1 MPTTQSL
8 VSSYQLKITLD
19 GSDPPI
25 WRRFQ
30 VPASITLA
38 NLHFIIQTVMGWQNY
53 HLHEFQVGKRRFAD
67 EDPDAAGFPFAIPS
81 ELLLDA
87 PPDADDLEPSE
98 LPLKDEL
105 AALKQLIEVL
115 EDPATPPDLSRVLIA
130 SLRGELPAGVQEDED
145 PAWVQLREV
154 LKRARSKMTYTYD
167 FGDGWSH
174 TIVVESTKVITRP
187 DQPAVCLDGAGACP
201 PEDCGG
207 IWRYQSILETIA
219 HPDDP
224 RYDEEREW
232 LEDWLGDFDPNGF
245 SVDDINRHLAGYV
258 WSLDLG

>member
-1 MPTTQSL
+1 MPTTQPL

-53 HLHEFQVGKRRFAD
+53 HLHEFEIGKRRFMDA
-67 EDPDAAGFPFAIPS
+67 EDPMGFPPALLPSLDVQQSGDDAAPAALTAAD
-81 ELLLDA
+81 LLT
-87 PPDADDLEPSE
+87 
-98 LPLKDEL
+98 
-105 AALKQLIEVL
+105 ALKQLVTNL
-115 EDPATPPDLSRVLIA
+115 EDPTTSPEFKQMLAT
-130 SLRGELPAGVQEDED
+130 SLQGGGIGWGQEADD
-145 PAWVQLREV
+145 PALFELRDV
-154 LKRARSKMTYTYD
+154 LKRARSKKTYTYD

-245 SVDDINRHLAGYV
+245 SLDDINRRLAGYV